1 MANKNQNLPT
11 KAMKRRASLL
21 MTSAFCVLFTVVAG
35 NFFKISVL
43 ENKKYQD
50 MANDRHFGSIIIP
63 AHRGSIYD
71 AKSTALAKSA
81 TVYKV
86 FLDPKCFREDLEN
99 LQKKIDKRA
108 TDIKNGT
115 YQPSVETITDE
126 NGVEHQVVIEDNLP
140 VSAEYFKQEVINL
153 LSQKL
158 EIKPEAVEEAMG
170 MDSQYAV
177 LQKQVEKPV
186 ADELLSFF
194 SKNGFVSLNVEED
207 TKRYYLQSEYAA
219 PVIGFTNADGHGM
232 YGLEAYYDDY
242 LSGTD
247 GKTISAKDSHGNALP
262 YRYSKTYPAKNGN
275 DIYLTID
282 MNIQMNLEKY
292 LQEMVEEYSVKNRAC
307 AILMN
312 AKSGAVYGMATYPS
326 FDLSEPYEI
335 YDKSIKEQINMLNG
349 DEKIKATSEALE
361 LQWKNKCISEVYEP
375 GSVFKVI
382 TSGSA
387 VEENLIDFD
396 NDYFN
401 CTGSVTI
408 EGGNAPIKCWNTS
421 GHGSLNFFDSLKESC
436 NPAFMEIGRRLHSD
450 KFCYYFDAFGLNELT
465 GIDLPAEAAGIGF
478 SLEDMNEF
486 NLAVCSFGQ
495 GETITPMEMIT
506 SYCAVIN
513 GGYLLKPYVVD
524 KIIDQDGN
532 VVLKNE
538 RTVKRQVVSE
548 ETSEKMREALEYV
561 VNENQ
566 KGNVYIKGYAIG
578 GKSGTSQRLSITAK
592 NKVMKKGEEE
602 KDDEQEYGASYCCF
616 APADDPEV
624 ILLVLA
630 DMPDK
635 SKAYYGSQTAVP
647 TARKIFTDVLP
658 YLGISPEYSAEE
670 LANLDVTVPI
680 LDGSVEDAIA
690 TLDDLGLQ
698 HKKIG
703 EGSTV
708 IAQSPITG
716 TMVSKGG
723 TVYLYTESNHTVDY
737 TEVPDLVGL
746 SPEAAND
753 SIVYKRLNYVAKGAS
768 ISNGGVTVQKQNPE
782 PGKKVPV
789 GSTVELEFISSEH
802 GE

>member
-247 GKTISAKDSHGNALP
+247 
-262 YRYSKTYPAKNGN
+262 
-275 DIYLTID
+275 
-282 MNIQMNLEKY
+282 
-292 LQEMVEEYSVKNRAC
+292 
-307 AILMN
+307 
-312 AKSGAVYGMATYPS
+312 
-326 FDLSEPYEI
+326 
-335 YDKSIKEQINMLNG
+335 
-349 DEKIKATSEALE
+349 
-361 LQWKNKCISEVYEP
+361 
-375 GSVFKVI
+375 
-382 TSGSA
+382 
-387 VEENLIDFD
+387 
-396 NDYFN
+396 
-401 CTGSVTI
+401 
-408 EGGNAPIKCWNTS
+408 
-421 GHGSLNFFDSLKESC
+421 
-436 NPAFMEIGRRLHSD
+436 
-450 KFCYYFDAFGLNELT
+450 
-465 GIDLPAEAAGIGF
+465 
-478 SLEDMNEF
+478 
-486 NLAVCSFGQ
+486 
-495 GETITPMEMIT
+495 
-506 SYCAVIN
+506 
-513 GGYLLKPYVVD
+513 
-524 KIIDQDGN
+524 
-532 VVLKNE
+532 
-538 RTVKRQVVSE
+538 
-548 ETSEKMREALEYV
+548 
-561 VNENQ
+561 
-566 KGNVYIKGYAIG
+566 
-578 GKSGTSQRLSITAK
+578 
-592 NKVMKKGEEE
+592 
-602 KDDEQEYGASYCCF
+602 
-616 APADDPEV
+616 
-624 ILLVLA
+624 
-630 DMPDK
+630 
-635 SKAYYGSQTAVP
+635 
-647 TARKIFTDVLP
+647 
-658 YLGISPEYSAEE
+658 
-670 LANLDVTVPI
+670 
-680 LDGSVEDAIA
+680 
-690 TLDDLGLQ
+690 
-698 HKKIG
+698 
-703 EGSTV
+703 
-708 IAQSPITG
+708 
-716 TMVSKGG
+716 
-723 TVYLYTESNHTVDY
+723 
-737 TEVPDLVGL
+737 
-746 SPEAAND
+746 
-753 SIVYKRLNYVAKGAS
+753 
-768 ISNGGVTVQKQNPE
+768 
-782 PGKKVPV
+782 
-789 GSTVELEFISSEH
+789 
-802 GE
+802 